1 MRWSRSISMLGVH
14 AEGEIGKVI
23 VGGVL
28 DVPGQTMLDKL
39 RHLNE
44 VDDRLRRFC
53 TLEPRGFAQQSVN
66 LLLPACEPGADA
78 GFIVMQPDRC
88 HAMSG
93 SNAICV
99 TTVLL
104 ETGMVAMH
112 EPQTRLVLDTA
123 AGLVEVV
130 ADCREGICRR
140 VSMDM
145 PASYAEALDITIPV
159 EGIGEVGADIAF
171 GGVFYLLV
179 DPHRLGL
186 EIGPRNARHLV
197 EVGMRVLSAAR
208 QLHHPVHPERPA
220 LSGLAYCMF
229 AGRDQNGPRN
239 ATVMPPGRLDRS
251 PCGTGSSARLAT
263 MFTRG
268 EIGIGERL
276 AFRSTIASLFETEIL
291 GTCTVGDRP
300 AIRSRITG
308 RGWIYSREEI
318 GIDPDDPFQ
327 NGHMLSDCWGPDA
340 D

>member
-1 MRWSRSISMLGVH
+1 MRWRKTATLVEAH
-14 AEGEIGKVI
+14 AEGEVGRV
-23 VGGVL
+23 VTGGVL
-28 DVPGQTMLDKL
+28 DVPGATMLAKM
-39 RHLNE
+39 RHINE
-44 VDDRLRRFC
+44 VDDSLRRF
-53 TLEPRGFAQQSVN
+53 LVFEPRGYAQMSTN
-66 LLLPACEPGADA
+66 LLFAPTRPDADA
-78 GFIVMQPDRC
+78 AFLILQADRA

-93 SNAICV
+93 SNCICV
-99 TTVLL
+99 VTVLL

-112 EPQTRLVLDTA
+112 EPQTKLVLDTA

-145 PASYAEALDITIPV
+145 PESYAEALDITIPV

-186 EIGPRNARHLV
+186 EIGPRSARHLV

-263 MFTRG
+263 MFARG

-327 NGHMLSDCWGPDA
+327 DGHMLSDCWGPAA